1 MTTSD
6 LPGAVERLRTELD
19 ARSFAP
25 ADVVPVLSY
34 MTVGDLRTIL
44 EALDAKPADLL
55 PTGAVEEIAAN
66 RSDHLH
72 RFVSRRV
79 NAAEGNFTDAE
90 LVRWER
96 DANHAW
102 ASTYPVL
109 ASLLPAVSE

>member
-44 EALDAKPADLL
+44 EALSTPHIPGMVEMDEEAWRTSVVADNASAVLTLYPDGKPFPGTTRFYA
-55 PTGAVEEIAAN
+55 AVTE
-66 RSDHLH
+66 
-72 RFVSRRV
+72 
-79 NAAEGNFTDAE
+79 
-90 LVRWER
+90 
-96 DANHAW
+96 
-102 ASTYPVL
+102 
-109 ASLLPAVSE
+109 